1 MHSTLA
7 PLLRTAA
14 AAALLF
20 TFVSEAS
27 ARSVIA
33 RTEDDIRVPG
43 VRIET
48 SIPRISSIIAGGKLC
63 YDSDGGVPN
72 ADQVGERLKLSSCYG
87 MEGQAF
93 LLENG
98 VLYVGYDKRAQ
109 VVVDSKPEWIGCL
122 PRTLSSKLRSY
133 VLAACTAE
141 DGKTGLDANFYDPQH
156 AVLNGYGPPDALVA
170 GRPLLVAPVTAE
182 RPAREMWEYVPGKK
196 ILRASGTN
204 LCITPPLGDMTE
216 RAPLS
221 LDDCDTPMM
230 DVGGAAGLTDGRA
243 TVSFEQRTP
252 KGREWYTPL
261 PKWDDTM
268 R

>member
-1 MHSTLA
+1 MHFTLA

-20 TFVSEAS
+20 TFVGEAN
-27 ARSVIA
+27 ARAVIA
-33 RTEDDIRVPG
+33 KTEDDMVVPG

-48 SIPRISSIIAGGKLC
+48 SLPRITSIVAGGKLC
-63 YDSDGGVPN
+63 YDADGGLPD
-72 ADQVGERLKLSSCYG
+72 AAEVGERLKLSTCYG
-87 MEGQAF
+87 IEGQAF

-109 VVVDSKPEWIGCL
+109 VVVDSKPDWIGCL
-122 PRTLSSKLRSY
+122 PRTLSSKLRNY

-141 DGKTGLDANFYDPQH
+141 DGKTGLDANFYDPQR
-156 AVLNGYGPPDALVA
+156 AVLNGYGPPDAVVA

-182 RPAREMWEYVPGKK
+182 RPARQMWEYVPGKK
-196 ILRASGTN
+196 VLRASGTT

-221 LDDCDTPMM
+221 LDDCDAPMM
-230 DVGGAAGLTDGRA
+230 DLSGAAGPTDGRA

-252 KGREWYTPL
+252 KGREYYFPQL
-261 PKWDDTM
+261 PW
-268 R
+268 